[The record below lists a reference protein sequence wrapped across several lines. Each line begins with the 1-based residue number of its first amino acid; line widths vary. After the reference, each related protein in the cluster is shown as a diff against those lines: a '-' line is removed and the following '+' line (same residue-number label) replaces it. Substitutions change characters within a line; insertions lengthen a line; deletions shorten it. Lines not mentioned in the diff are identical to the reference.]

1 MKGIIRLGD
10 PTDHG
15 GAVVATTAPH
25 FTVDG
30 IPVAR
35 VGDKC
40 SCPKRGHDGCV
51 IVEGDPNYQIGGISV
66 AFDGHHTSCGA
77 RLQSTATGYTKD

>member
-30 IPVAR
+30 IAVAR
-35 VGDKC
+35 VGDQC
-40 SCPKRGHDGCV
+40 SCPRRGHDGCV
-51 IVEGDPNYQIGGISV
+51 IVEGDPNYKIDGIPV
-66 AFDGHHTSCGA
+66 AFDGHSTSCGA
-77 RLQSTATGYTKD
+77 KLKSTASGYAKG